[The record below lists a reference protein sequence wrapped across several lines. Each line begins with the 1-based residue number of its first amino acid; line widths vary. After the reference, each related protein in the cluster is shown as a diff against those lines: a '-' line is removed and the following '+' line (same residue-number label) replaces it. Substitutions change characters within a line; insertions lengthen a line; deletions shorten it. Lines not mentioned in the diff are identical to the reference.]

1 MFDSYTINKVDNSKQ
16 AAAIRELSATMAD
29 NTDKEIKAR
38 NRVDISLEEY
48 EEMKQR
54 IDKLERET
62 DAYYRYFKKFHIP
75 IDKIDIYEDTIE
87 VWTEVNPI
95 PYEYTCRLRF
105 KYWPKEK
112 GFLF

>member
-38 NRVDISLEEY
+38 NRVNISLEEY

-54 IDKLERET
+54 IAKLERET
-62 DAYYRYFKKFHIP
+62 DACYRYFKKFHIP
-75 IDKIDIYEDTIE
+75 IDMIDIYEDTIE
-87 VWTEVNPI
+87 VWNDCDPI
-95 PYEYTCRLRF
+95 SHEYTCRLTF
-105 KYWPKEK
+105 KYLPKEK